1 MEDTQPTKTHLFD
14 PEVLMGVLRKCPIGI
29 LMVDS
34 IGVIVD
40 VNPKAVLMMQY
51 HADEMIGQVIHML
64 VPEPLREKHKEFV
77 KLFMDNPRERAM
89 GGGDIA
95 LQLSAQRKDGTMI
108 PVRINLAPIQSS
120 KGLVTIAYVERL
132 DANHA

>member
-1 MEDTQPTKTHLFD
+1 MEDSQPTKTHLFD
-14 PEVLMGVLRKCPIGI
+14 PEVLMGVLRKCPSGI
-29 LMVDS
+29 IMVDNS
-34 IGVIVD
+34 AVIVD

-51 HADEMIGQVIHML
+51 HSDEMIGQLIHIL

-89 GGGDIA
+89 GGGDVS
-95 LQLSAQRKDGTMI
+95 LKLSAQRKDGSLI
-108 PVRINLAPIQSS
+108 PVRINLAPIQST

-132 DANHA
+132 DA